1 MSLELFVGN
10 YNIDAG
16 SPPEA
21 SVLARQWLQAHLFP
35 TEACVTGVPPSP
47 RHIDVYVLGFQEV
60 KHFESGEDTLVFPMT
75 NQDAW
80 EAASLSALNWR
91 SNGTVEDDPFVLLHR
106 VVYSS
111 AMIVVAVRSSLVHS
125 GSSAKQLVN
134 SGVVAHKLHDGTMT
148 GMKGV
153 CGVEFDVMLDGKK
166 SASLALMT
174 SHFQAYSEKL
184 DERLWDAQQ
193 VVDALKWPSKLKTTQ
208 HDTAILVG
216 DLNYRIVLPIEE
228 VKKRIATNDLIP
240 LLKADELYANT
251 HGVVHIDHDYHKPP
265 TVDSPVFVGWKEAPI
280 HFKPTYKFVNG
291 TDTWDDSGKQRTPAW
306 CDRVLAHGPS
316 KVHYYTSATALKFS
330 DHRPILALV
339 SVPLTIN

>member
-10 YNIDAG
+10 YNIDAS
-16 SPPEA
+16 SPPE
-21 SVLARQWLQAHLFP
+21 VPELARKWLQAHVYP
-35 TEACVTGVPPSP
+35 TEAGVTGVPPTP

-60 KHFESGEDTLVFPMT
+60 KHFEAGEDVLVFPMT

-80 EAASLSALNWR
+80 EQATLSAMNWHP
-91 SNGTVEDDPFVLLHR
+91 NGTTDSDPFVLLHR

-111 AMIVVAVRSSLVHS
+111 AMIVVAARSSLLHAD
-125 GSSAKQLVN
+125 GAHKKLVN
-134 SGVVAHKLHDGTMT
+134 SGILTHKLHDGVMT
-148 GMKGV
+148 GKKGV
-153 CGVEFDVMLDGKK
+153 CGVEFDVLVDGHK

-193 VVDALKWPSKLKTTQ
+193 VVDALQWPSKLTTTQ
-208 HDTAILVG
+208 HDTAVLVG
-216 DLNYRIVLPIEE
+216 DLNYRIVLPIDE
-228 VKKRIATNDLIP
+228 VKQRIATNDLIP
-240 LLKADELYANT
+240 LLKADELTTNT
-251 HGVVHIDHDYHKPP
+251 VGLVHIDDAHYTAP

-306 CDRVLAHGPS
+306 CDRVVTHGPA

-339 SVPLTIN
+339 SVPLPSH